1 VRTLLGYVVVVFL
14 LLAGGEM
21 FRRTAIFEDA
31 VAAAQ
36 EHLTTQ
42 NAGDTLARENDV
54 IAPPL
59 VASLPVVGPRIRM
72 DLRRQSALAAYW
84 RSDYLKTSE
93 EGQSSD
99 GAALFI
105 AANGMFRDL
114 ARQPVDNQAL
124 VRGLDAVLNAYVSV
138 LEVDPNA
145 VDAAYDYE
153 FVSRLR
159 SAAAA
164 GRANSIKLQSQSN
177 MHGEKGSPPTQTKPG
192 EFNIIVPLRPEERDE
207 QLDPGAGVVP
217 ERKG

>member
-1 VRTLLGYVVVVFL
+1 MVVGYLIVVIL

-21 FRRTAIFEDA
+21 LRRSALFEDA

-36 EHLTTQ
+36 EHLTSQ
-42 NAGDTLARENDV
+42 NAGDTLGENDV
-54 IAPPL
+54 LAPPL
-59 VASLPVVGPRIRM
+59 VASLPVVGPRVTA

-84 RSDYLKTSE
+84 RSDYGKTSE
-93 EGQSSD
+93 GGQSSD
-99 GAALFI
+99 GATLFI

-114 ARQPVDNQAL
+114 ARQPVSGQAL

-159 SAAAA
+159 GAVAA
-164 GRANSIKLQSQSN
+164 GRTNSLKLSSQSN
-177 MHGEKGSPPTQTKPG
+177 MHGEKGAPPTQTKPG

-207 QLDPGAGVVP
+207 QLDPGAGVVR